1 MSAKT
6 ETGAGG
12 WGGCDMS
19 TDLSSMGSV
28 SSSHN
33 SHLRVDTKYH
43 RKSSGRD
50 GQRQQR
56 ASEGHK
62 GACDCSPLLEKID
75 KTIEKDKKDILTHLE
90 QNNKKIESRLDS
102 F

>member
-1 MSAKT
+1 
-6 ETGAGG
+6 
-12 WGGCDMS
+12 
-19 TDLSSMGSV
+19 MGSV

-43 RKSSGRD
+43 RKTSGRD

-62 GACDCSPLLEKID
+62 GACECSTLLEKIGN
-75 KTIEKDKKDILTHLE
+75 TIEKDKKDILTHFV
-90 QNNKKIESRLDS
+90 QNNKKIESWLDS